1 MLDPVMQA
9 LADVTRTTTIYLAA
23 ADGVPMDR
31 SMDDLHYDMLAA
43 LEHAEAII
51 AGSKEAEAPPTQ
63 RRRASPRGH
72 RRP

>member
-23 ADGVPMDR
+23 VDGVPMERDL
-31 SMDDLHYDMLAA
+31 DDIRYDMLAA
-43 LEHAEAII
+43 LEHAEGIV

-63 RRRASPRGH
+63 RRRERPRGH